1 MKSYVKISQIS
12 IFFFSGFKSGLYH
25 TLCAHI
31 AASNTAT
38 NDVTN

>member
-1 MKSYVKISQIS
+1 M
-12 IFFFSGFKSGLYH
+12 FSPFSLVFNNDFVIDIDF
-25 TLCAHI
+25 TQV